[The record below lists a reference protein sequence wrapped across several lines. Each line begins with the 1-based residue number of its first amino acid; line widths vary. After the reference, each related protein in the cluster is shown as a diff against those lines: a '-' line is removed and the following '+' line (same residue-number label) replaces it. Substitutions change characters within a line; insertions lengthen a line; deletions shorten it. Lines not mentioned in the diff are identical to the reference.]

1 MASLDQQIEVLIQQA
16 PGDDVTATLVSLVG
30 PLLKQV
36 ASQLKH
42 LEYYVLQ
49 TSDDGWVVTTLGHRT
64 QPEQEKAVVYAFPV
78 LQDAQAFA
86 QTHKDAEVTPV
97 ALPVVL
103 ILFQLIALKQ
113 VESILFFEAAGDSSG
128 SLQSNGAQAAEVRRQ
143 DLETQMQ
150 RIMRHQLNQ
159 PPSNLA

>member
-1 MASLDQQIEVLIQQA
+1 MASLDQQVEVLIQQA

-36 ASQLKH
+36 ANQLKH

-49 TSDDGWVVTTLGHRT
+49 TRDRGWVVTTLGNRT
-64 QPEQEKAVVYAFPV
+64 QPEQEKAVVYAFPT

-86 QTHKDAEVTPV
+86 ETHRDAEVDPV
-97 ALPVVL
+97 ALPVVE
-103 ILFQLIALKQ
+103 ILFQLIAMEKVDSL
-113 VESILFFEAAGDSSG
+113 LFFEVAGDR
-128 SLQSNGAQAAEVRRQ
+128 NQAAEVRRV
-143 DLETQMQ
+143 DLQAQMQ
-150 RIMRHQLNQ
+150 LLMRQQLNQ